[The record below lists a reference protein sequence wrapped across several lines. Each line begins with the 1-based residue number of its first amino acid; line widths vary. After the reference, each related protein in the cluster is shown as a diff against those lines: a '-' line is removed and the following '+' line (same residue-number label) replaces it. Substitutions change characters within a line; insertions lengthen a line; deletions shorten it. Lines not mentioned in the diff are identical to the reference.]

1 MKKTIFLTVVIVI
14 IATVTSRVWALELG
28 GLTIYSEFNE
38 PFYAEIA
45 LLQAHGTLGEDL
57 HVGLASEDEFARA
70 DMPRAPFLADISFT
84 VELAEDA
91 NRILLVS
98 RTPLLEPDFQ
108 FVLEVRWSQG
118 RLSRHY
124 AVSMDVAPQAL
135 SEPLLSDDMPFE
147 KFEEASGDAAAVADT
162 DPPRD
167 EALADRPVAGG
178 RYLVAKSD
186 TLWQIASSI
195 AEPGISIEQ
204 TMLAIVSANPAAF
217 LNGNVNGLM
226 SGYVLELPAG
236 ENISVDLPGA
246 LDAVSK
252 QNAAWSDNTTDEQQ
266 GLTLVANREPIPVE
280 MTRPTAPAEQLVP
293 VETDLASDLPL
304 MEPESSPI
312 VSLQAVV
319 GRSELDALSA
329 TVGELQA
336 VVAQLQSELTERDL
350 QLAELRAVILGAP
363 IEQAT
368 FPTRLLAFLS
378 EPVWVFVTGCVAIVS
393 VLLTLIATR
402 RLRGG
407 ASQSGDDRR
416 AVLIQATEA
425 DDASSRDQALKP
437 DAFTKEAGQSVSA
450 GGAGPS
456 AAVIPSDDK
465 PSARADTLSE
475 LTETPGEPASAD
487 TASSV
492 DSIYGAET
500 DPIDSKLDLA
510 RAYIDMGDDD
520 GARPV
525 LHEVIKRGD
534 YSQQAE
540 AVELLR
546 RIEAL

>member
-1 MKKTIFLTVVIVI
+1 MKNTIFSTIVIAI

-28 GLTIYSEFNE
+28 GLTVYSEFNE

-45 LLQAHGTLGEDL
+45 LLEAHGTLEEDL
-57 HVGLASEDEFARA
+57 YVGLASEDEFAKAGMAR
-70 DMPRAPFLADISFT
+70 RPFLADISFV

-91 NRILLVS
+91 SRVLLVS

-108 FVLEVRWSQG
+108 FVLEARWSEG
-118 RLSRHY
+118 RLLRHY
-124 AVSMDVAPQAL
+124 EVSIDVAPQAPG
-135 SEPLLSDDMPFE
+135 EPLLSDERSFE
-147 KFEEASGDAAAVADT
+147 RPEEASCDAAAVADA
-162 DPPRD
+162 DQQYD

-178 RYLVAKSD
+178 RYLVTKSD
-186 TLWQIASSI
+186 TLWQIASSV

-217 LNGNVNGLM
+217 LDGNVNGLM
-226 SGYVLELPAG
+226 SGCVLALPAVD
-236 ENISVDLPGA
+236 NISVDFSGA

-252 QNAAWSDNTTDEQQ
+252 QNAAWMGNTNDEQQ
-266 GLTLVANREPIPVE
+266 GLTLVANGEPILIE
-280 MTRPTAPAEQLVP
+280 MTRPPGPAEQLVP
-293 VETDLASDLPL
+293 VEADLAGDLPV
-304 MEPESSPI
+304 MEPESSAIFPTQSE
-312 VSLQAVV
+312 VD
-319 GRSELDALSA
+319 RSELDGLSA

-336 VVAQLQSELTERDL
+336 VVAQLQSQLTERDL
-350 QLAELRAVILGAP
+350 QLAELRAVVLGAP

-368 FPTRLLAFLS
+368 FPIRLLAFLS

-546 RIEAL
+546 RIEAR

>member
-1 MKKTIFLTVVIVI
+1 MKKTIFSTIVIAI

-28 GLTIYSEFNE
+28 GLTVYSEFNE

-45 LLQAHGTLGEDL
+45 LLQAHGALEEGL
-57 HVGLASEDEFARA
+57 HVGLASEGEFTRA
-70 DMPRAPFLADISFT
+70 ELARAPFLADISFV
-84 VELAEDA
+84 VESSEDA
-91 NRILLVS
+91 SRILLVS

-108 FVLEVRWSQG
+108 FILEARWSEG
-118 RLSRHY
+118 RLLRQY

-135 SEPLLSDDMPFE
+135 SEPLLSDDRPFE
-147 KFEEASGDAAAVADT
+147 KSEGANSDAAAVAET
-162 DPPRD
+162 DPQRD
-167 EALADRPVAGG
+167 EALAERPVAGG
-178 RYLVAKSD
+178 RYLVTKSD

-195 AEPGISIEQ
+195 AEPGISVEQ

-217 LNGNVNGLM
+217 LDGNVNGLM

-252 QNAAWSDNTTDEQQ
+252 QNAAWTDNTTDEQQ
-266 GLTLVANREPIPVE
+266 GLTLVANGEPIPVE
-280 MTRPTAPAEQLVP
+280 ITRPTAPVEQPVP
-293 VETDLASDLPL
+293 VEADLASDLPL
-304 MEPESSPI
+304 LEPESSPI
-312 VSLQAVV
+312 ASVQAAV

-336 VVAQLQSELTERDL
+336 VVAQLQSQLTERDL

-363 IEQAT
+363 VEQAT
-368 FPTRLLAFLS
+368 FPMRLLGFLS
-378 EPVWVFVTGCVAIVS
+378 EPVWVFVTGCVAIAS

-407 ASQSGDDRR
+407 ASQSGDDQR
-416 AVLIQATEA
+416 AVLIEATEA
-425 DDASSRDQALKP
+425 DDDSSPDQGLGP
-437 DAFTKEAGQSVSA
+437 DAFTKEVGQSV
-450 GGAGPS
+450 GRAGPS
-456 AAVIPSDDK
+456 AAGLTSGDK
-465 PSARADTLSE
+465 PSARADTLSK
-475 LTETPGEPASAD
+475 LSETSGEPASVD
-487 TASSV
+487 TTSSL

-500 DPIDSKLDLA
+500 DPTDSKLDLA

-525 LHEVIKRGD
+525 LHEVIKQGD

-546 RIEAL
+546 RIEAP

>member
-1 MKKTIFLTVVIVI
+1 MKKTIFSTIVIAI

-28 GLTIYSEFNE
+28 GLTVYSELNE

-45 LLQAHGTLGEDL
+45 LLQGHGTLEERL

-70 DMPRAPFLADISFT
+70 DMARAPFLADISFV
-84 VELAEDA
+84 VESSEDA
-91 NRILLVS
+91 SRILLVS

-108 FVLEVRWSQG
+108 FILEARWSEG
-118 RLSRHY
+118 RLLRQY
-124 AVSMDVAPQAL
+124 AVSMDVVPQAL
-135 SEPLLSDDMPFE
+135 SEPLLSDDRPFE
-147 KFEEASGDAAAVADT
+147 KSEEANSDAAAVAET
-162 DPPRD
+162 DPQRD
-167 EALADRPVAGG
+167 EALAERPVAGG
-178 RYLVAKSD
+178 RYLVTKSD

-195 AEPGISIEQ
+195 AEPGISVEQ

-217 LNGNVNGLM
+217 LDGNVNGLM

-236 ENISVDLPGA
+236 EAISVDLPGA
-246 LDAVSK
+246 LDAVSQ
-252 QNAAWSDNTTDEQQ
+252 QNAAWTDNTTDEQQ
-266 GLTLVANREPIPVE
+266 GLTLVANGEPTPVE
-280 MTRPTAPAEQLVP
+280 ITPPTASVEQPVP
-293 VETDLASDLPL
+293 IEADLASDLPL

-312 VSLQAVV
+312 ASAQAAV

-336 VVAQLQSELTERDL
+336 VVAQLQSQLTERDL
-350 QLAELRAVILGAP
+350 QLAELRAAILGAP
-363 IEQAT
+363 LEQAT
-368 FPTRLLAFLS
+368 FPMRLLGLLS
-378 EPVWVFVTGCVAIVS
+378 EPVWVFVTGCVAIAS

-407 ASQSGDDRR
+407 ASQSGDDQR
-416 AVLIQATEA
+416 AVLIEATEA
-425 DDASSRDQALKP
+425 DDDSSPDQGLGP
-437 DAFTKEAGQSVSA
+437 DAFTQEAGQSV
-450 GGAGPS
+450 GKAGPS
-456 AAVIPSDDK
+456 AAGLNSGDK

-475 LTETPGEPASAD
+475 LSETSGEPASVD
-487 TASSV
+487 TTSSL

-500 DPIDSKLDLA
+500 DPTDSKLDLA

-525 LHEVIKRGD
+525 LHEVIKQGD

-546 RIEAL
+546 RIEAP

>member
-1 MKKTIFLTVVIVI
+1 MKKTIFSTIVIAI

-28 GLTIYSEFNE
+28 GLTVYSEFNE

-45 LLQAHGTLGEDL
+45 LLQARGALEEGL
-57 HVGLASEDEFARA
+57 YVGLASEGEFTRA
-70 DMPRAPFLADISFT
+70 DMARAPFLADISFV
-84 VELAEDA
+84 VESSEDA
-91 NRILLVS
+91 SRILLVS
-98 RTPLLEPDFQ
+98 RTPPLEPDFQ
-108 FVLEVRWSQG
+108 FILEARWSEG
-118 RLSRHY
+118 RLLRQY
-124 AVSMDVAPQAL
+124 AVSMDVVPQAL
-135 SEPLLSDDMPFE
+135 SEPLLSDDRPLE
-147 KFEEASGDAAAVADT
+147 KSEEANSDAAAVAET
-162 DPPRD
+162 APQHD

-178 RYLVAKSD
+178 RYLVTKSD

-195 AEPGISIEQ
+195 AEPGISVEQ

-217 LNGNVNGLM
+217 LDGNVNGLM

-252 QNAAWSDNTTDEQQ
+252 QNAAWTDNTTDEQQ
-266 GLTLVANREPIPVE
+266 GLTLVANGEPIPVGI
-280 MTRPTAPAEQLVP
+280 TRPIAPVEQPVP
-293 VETDLASDLPL
+293 VEADLASDLPL
-304 MEPESSPI
+304 MEPESSP
-312 VSLQAVV
+312 VASVQAAV

-336 VVAQLQSELTERDL
+336 VVAQLQSQLTERDL

-363 IEQAT
+363 AERAT
-368 FPTRLLAFLS
+368 FPMRLLS
-378 EPVWVFVTGCVAIVS
+378 EPVWVFVTGCVAIAS

-402 RLRGG
+402 RLRRG
-407 ASQSGDDRR
+407 ASRSGDDQR
-416 AVLIQATEA
+416 AVLIEATEA
-425 DDASSRDQALKP
+425 DDASSRDQALGP
-437 DAFTKEAGQSVSA
+437 DALTKEAEQSV
-450 GGAGPS
+450 GRAGPS
-456 AAVIPSDDK
+456 AAGLTSGDK

-475 LTETPGEPASAD
+475 SSETSGEPASAD
-487 TASSV
+487 TTSSL

-500 DPIDSKLDLA
+500 DPTDSKLDLA

-525 LHEVIKRGD
+525 LHEVIKQGD

-546 RIEAL
+546 RIEAR

>member
-1 MKKTIFLTVVIVI
+1 MKKTIFSIIVIAI

-28 GLTIYSEFNE
+28 GLTVYSEFSE

-45 LLQAHGTLGEDL
+45 LLEAHGPLEEGL

-70 DMPRAPFLADISFT
+70 DMARAPFLADISFV
-84 VELAEDA
+84 VEPAEDA
-91 NRILLVS
+91 SRILLVS

-108 FVLEVRWSQG
+108 FILEARWSEG
-118 RLSRHY
+118 RLLRQY

-135 SEPLLSDDMPFE
+135 SEPLLSDDRPFE
-147 KFEEASGDAAAVADT
+147 KFEEANSDAAAVAET
-162 DPPRD
+162 DPQHD
-167 EALADRPVAGG
+167 EALADRPVPGG
-178 RYLVAKSD
+178 RYLVTKSD

-195 AEPGISIEQ
+195 AEPGISVEQ

-217 LNGNVNGLM
+217 LDGNVNGLM

-252 QNAAWSDNTTDEQQ
+252 QNAVWTDNTTDEQQ
-266 GLTLVANREPIPVE
+266 GLTLVASGEPISVE
-280 MTRPTAPAEQLVP
+280 ITRPTASVEQPVP
-293 VETDLASDLPL
+293 VEADLASDLPL
-304 MEPESSPI
+304 MEAESSP
-312 VSLQAVV
+312 VASVQAAV

-336 VVAQLQSELTERDL
+336 VVAQLQSQLTERDL

-363 IEQAT
+363 VEQAT
-368 FPTRLLAFLS
+368 FPMRLLGFLS
-378 EPVWVFVTGCVAIVS
+378 EPVWVFVTGCVAIAS

-407 ASQSGDDRR
+407 ASQSGDDQR
-416 AVLIQATEA
+416 AVLIEATEA
-425 DDASSRDQALKP
+425 DDDSSPDQGLGP
-437 DAFTKEAGQSVSA
+437 DAFTKEAGQSV
-450 GGAGPS
+450 GKAGPS
-456 AAVIPSDDK
+456 AAGLTSGDT

-475 LTETPGEPASAD
+475 LSETSGEPASVD
-487 TASSV
+487 TTSSL

-500 DPIDSKLDLA
+500 DPTDSKLDLA

-525 LHEVIKRGD
+525 LHEVIKQGD

-546 RIEAL
+546 RIEAR